1 MPGERRMTCEEIR
14 TRLLDYQEGRLP
26 MTAHG
31 EVHAHLEDCL
41 NCAHTESVQEELTW
55 ILERRLPQYPAPLTL
70 KRRLAAQWPAPAA
83 NRSRWSRW
91 RPGLRP
97 ALAAAA

>member
-1 MPGERRMTCEEIR
+1 M
-14 TRLLDYQEGRLP
+14 
-26 MTAHG
+26 
-31 EVHAHLEDCL
+31 
-41 NCAHTESVQEELTW
+41 
-55 ILERRLPQYPAPLTL
+55 ILERRLPQYPAPLAL

-97 ALAAAA
+97 ALAAAAVILVTAPVLYYERVASQHASATAGAFAEAVSDHLRVLASPRPCSSIRIVCT

>member
-1 MPGERRMTCEEIR
+1 MTCEEIR

-41 NCAHTESVQEELTW
+41 NCAHTESVQEELT
-55 ILERRLPQYPAPLTL
+55 
-70 KRRLAAQWPAPAA
+70 
-83 NRSRWSRW
+83 
-91 RPGLRP
+91 
-97 ALAAAA
+97 